1 MYYLYVIFG
10 KFFVT
15 YHPGGGTFGQA
26 SPSSAAM
33 GVEAPGWEGSVG
45 LGQFRKAQKV
55 WSYQMSYPPNFI
67 QLIIQ
72 KEKVYHVPGWGSL
85 KIENIHS
92 LMTRMTHN
100 IPMVSLAAD
109 RGADGAEAA
118 ERTREGPSA
127 SMCIGSCIKKLSS
140 VPWQLKML
148 EEEEEIYLQS
158 MNKNW
163 RLHLVLD
170 VIGDVIS
177 FWNVFMLFFVSLW
190 GWFRECFSDVKILD
204 GFGEMP
210 PRFCCMLRIPFFFTL
225 GNWVSLTDES
235 PSHGLL

>member
-72 KEKVYHVPGWGSL
+72 KEKVYHVPG
-85 KIENIHS
+85 
-92 LMTRMTHN
+92 
-100 IPMVSLAAD
+100 
-109 RGADGAEAA
+109 
-118 ERTREGPSA
+118 
-127 SMCIGSCIKKLSS
+127 
-140 VPWQLKML
+140 
-148 EEEEEIYLQS
+148 
-158 MNKNW
+158 
-163 RLHLVLD
+163 
-170 VIGDVIS
+170 
-177 FWNVFMLFFVSLW
+177 
-190 GWFRECFSDVKILD
+190 
-204 GFGEMP
+204 
-210 PRFCCMLRIPFFFTL
+210 
-225 GNWVSLTDES
+225 
-235 PSHGLL
+235 